1 MIITRSTNRISRKQK
16 YRRIDIVGY
25 DTRNND
31 KRFHFE
37 KKHHRARMV
46 PFFEEKLSS
55 TNWCTQMVNDAPI
68 LYREDKASEWK
79 KYIVGRV
86 RKNTL
91 YIHVSIPISKASW
104 RKAKRR
110 YCGPRRLT
118 FSALELRLTI
128 VQPTMQ
134 PWYTVRPGSL
144 EILEIIPSR
153 RCCAVV
159 IVLVSGGELRIDR
172 GLWHERPISIPF
184 HAPTS
189 TS

>member
-1 MIITRSTNRISRKQK
+1 
-16 YRRIDIVGY
+16 
-25 DTRNND
+25 
-31 KRFHFE
+31 
-37 KKHHRARMV
+37 
-46 PFFEEKLSS
+46 
-55 TNWCTQMVNDAPI
+55 MVNDAPI

-159 IVLVSGGELRIDR
+159 IVLVSGGGIKDRPWFMTRAADIDPLSRADFHELICRFDRSKGGKEQSKLDPRSFFFTPSALSRNQEIEFWKGKFAKPRYMFRIFLRD
-172 GLWHERPISIPF
+172 S
-184 HAPTS
+184 S
-189 TS
+189 S